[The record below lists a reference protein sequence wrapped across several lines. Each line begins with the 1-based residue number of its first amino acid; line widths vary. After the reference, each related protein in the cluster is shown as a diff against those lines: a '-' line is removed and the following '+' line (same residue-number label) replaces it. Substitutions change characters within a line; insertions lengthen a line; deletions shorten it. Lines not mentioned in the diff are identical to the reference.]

1 MSGPSGS
8 NPPGPSDVF
17 AATATWGFEDC
28 DINQLE
34 SGEDVALQQEVTTQQ
49 PPSSTPATQGSNPPG
64 PSDVF
69 ASTAT
74 WGFEDCDIDQPESG
88 EDVALKQ
95 EVTSQQPPSSTLA
108 TQWPYDTPT
117 TSMSPNSWA
126 ALSHRV
132 LISPARQDQKL
143 ERAKSSTV
151 SSASE
156 SATPVQSWDGP
167 SPHEKVLP
175 PLPAAPQ
182 PGKGISVVEREEYLG
197 SRQE

>member
-1 MSGPSGS
+1 MSSPS
-8 NPPGPSDVF
+8 
-17 AATATWGFEDC
+17 
-28 DINQLE
+28 
-34 SGEDVALQQEVTTQQ
+34 
-49 PPSSTPATQGSNPPG
+49 GSNPPG

-95 EVTSQQPPSSTLA
+95 GVTTQQAPGPAPA

-117 TSMSPNSWA
+117 TSMSPDSWA
-126 ALSHRV
+126 AQSHRV
-132 LISPARQDQKL
+132 LISPASQDQKS
-143 ERAKSSTV
+143 ERAGSSTV
-151 SSASE
+151 TSASE
-156 SATPVQSWDGP
+156 STAPVQSWDGP

-182 PGKGISVVEREEYLG
+182 PGKGISVAEKEEYLG
-197 SRQE
+197 SRRE